1 MNEFV
6 FNVTS
11 KFPKAKDASSWLKK
25 CFGIDKYPYNG
36 TKRYGDDSSTDY
48 MDLLYTDINIG
59 DCFYIEDANYIYMI
73 EIIDKHRYILF
84 YSIQI
89 TGDVGYIDCGA
100 DSKNP
105 NYKYHAIPKHT
116 IYPMKVIVPNW
127 IDISSWHLPTKTQ
140 IIYE

>member
-1 MNEFV
+1 MNIFV
-6 FNVTS
+6 FDVTK
-11 KFPKAKDASSWLKK
+11 KFPKAKDAIPWLKEH
-25 CFGIDKYPYNG
+25 FGIDKYPYNG

-48 MDLLYTDINIG
+48 MDLTYADVNIG
-59 DCFYIEDANYIYMI
+59 DCFYIEDTNYIYMI

-84 YSIQI
+84 YNIQI
-89 TGDVGYIDCGA
+89 TGDIGYIDCGA
-100 DSKNP
+100 CSNDP

-127 IDISSWHLPTKTQ
+127 IDISSWHLPIETE